1 VSGGEGVRNPTDLT
15 PALLAIEINRLLLLV
30 VQAGIAEALDAID
43 TLEDHL
49 LIALGDM
56 SVTIDAILVDTTAI
70 EIAVNAIKAQTD
82 GLPVLTETGGTI
94 TTDGN
99 VQDLYINNA
108 PGGIF
113 RPICVKIDF
122 TNHTAG
128 ETVVITTNYR
138 IKAAGGLTLQDTVTY
153 AGVPASPLININL
166 EPNRFGIRVTI
177 QKTAG
182 ANRDYDWEVFY
193 EVVP

>member
-1 VSGGEGVRNPTDLT
+1 MAGDGVRNPADLT
-15 PALLAIEINRLLLLV
+15 PVLDNLDDIDAAIEVNRLLILI
-30 VQAGIAEALDAID
+30 VQAGIAEVLDAID
-43 TLEDHL
+43 TLEWIL
-49 LIALGDM
+49 LVALGDM
-56 SVTIDAILVDTTAI
+56 SVTLDAILVDTTAI
-70 EIAVNAIKAQTD
+70 RAQTD

-108 PGGIF
+108 PGGVF

-138 IKAAGGLTLQDTVTY
+138 ITAVGGLTLQDTVTF

-166 EPNRFGIRVTI
+166 EPNRFG
-177 QKTAG
+177 
-182 ANRDYDWEVFY
+182 
-193 EVVP
+193 

>member
-1 VSGGEGVRNPTDLT
+1 MSGGEGVRNPADLT
-15 PALLAIEINRLLLLV
+15 PVIDLLNAI
-30 VQAGIAEALDAID
+30 LDAID
-43 TLEDHL
+43 TLEWIL

-56 SVTIDAILVDTTAI
+56 ADTIDDILVDTTAI
-70 EIAVNAIKAQTD
+70 IAALVVIDDEIEDIQDDVTLIRAQTD
-82 GLPVLTETGGTI
+82 GIPVLTETGGTI

-108 PGGIF
+108 PGGVF
-113 RPICVKIDF
+113 RPICVKVDF

-138 IKAAGGLTLQDTVTY
+138 IRALGGLTLQDTLTF
-153 AGVPASPLININL
+153 AGVVSPALINIDL

-182 ANRDYDWEVFY
+182 ANRDYDWKVFY
-193 EVVP
+193 EV

>member
-1 VSGGEGVRNPTDLT
+1 MSGGEGVRNPADLT
-15 PALLAIEINRLLLLV
+15 PVLDELDDIDAA
-30 VQAGIAEALDAID
+30 IAEVLDAID
-43 TLEDHL
+43 TLEWIL
-49 LIALGDM
+49 LVTLGNMAD
-56 SVTIDAILVDTTAI
+56 TIDAILVDTTAI
-70 EIAVNAIKAQTD
+70 EIAVNAIRAQTD

-108 PGGIF
+108 PGGVF

-138 IKAAGGLTLQDTVTY
+138 IRAAGGLTLQDTATY
-153 AGVPASPLININL
+153 AGVPTSPLI
-166 EPNRFGIRVTI
+166 
-177 QKTAG
+177 K
-182 ANRDYDWEVFY
+182 
-193 EVVP
+193 